1 RRVGNRKTP
10 NPTGRGIY
18 CTGNFEPPQRLVSVE
33 ATALMPFSPVRGAW
47 RGLKGKIFTHGGGH
61 DELSGNKK
69 TAVGYRK
76 AHFLSLT
83 KTILRLVT
91 GN

>member
-1 RRVGNRKTP
+1 KTLNQAGDVAVSTGILEPHQKGVAGQAAAFMPCGRGRRVVG
-10 NPTGRGIY
+10 
-18 CTGNFEPPQRLVSVE
+18 
-33 ATALMPFSPVRGAW
+33 
-47 RGLKGKIFTHGGGH
+47 GLKGKIFIQRGGH

>member
-1 RRVGNRKTP
+1 
-10 NPTGRGIY
+10 
-18 CTGNFEPPQRLVSVE
+18 
-33 ATALMPFSPVRGAW
+33 MPFRHVRQAVSGF
-47 RGLKGKIFTHGGGH
+47 KGEIFIQRGGH

-83 KTILRLVT
+83 KTIIRLVT